1 MGTCLPPSTGLPWQ
15 PALWRWPLAV
25 CLLSLLCWIIDERLA
40 WGEGDG
46 AVCCAFKAFS
56 TFLSAYST
64 LIFLSGFYV
73 YMGKMLSY
81 VWKMIYGRNARFLFG
96 ICICGKGSLM
106 SFLMRTLHSSC
117 NNLFALVPFP
127 HLSFKDNIV
136 LGFRAPILCVHVL
149 CSPSL
154 PLASVNA
161 PSQRQH
167 QMKVL
172 VWHGKGCTR
181 ALGLGHIF
189 RGRWL
194 LLEIQKTRLC

>member
-1 MGTCLPPSTGLPWQ
+1 M
-15 PALWRWPLAV
+15 
-25 CLLSLLCWIIDERLA
+25 
-40 WGEGDG
+40 
-46 AVCCAFKAFS
+46 CCAFKAFS
-56 TFLSAYST
+56 TFLSAFST
-64 LIFLSGFYV
+64 LIFLSGFYL
-73 YMGKMLSY
+73 YMGKMLPY
-81 VWKMIYGRNARFLFG
+81 VWIMIYGRNAQFLFG

-136 LGFRAPILCVHVL
+136 LGFRAPFLCVHVL

-167 QMKVL
+167 QLYHL
-172 VWHGKGCTR
+172 VNEGFGLTWKGM
-181 ALGLGHIF
+181 H
-189 RGRWL
+189 
-194 LLEIQKTRLC
+194 